1 MQTVSLATAH
11 EPLEGF
17 HCWLRTG
24 EETGVEAVVLRAAS
38 QAFAVYGL
46 RVARAEQAA
55 NTFPLAG
62 LDRDLTDVR
71 IRGTIS
77 SRVTFHVGAGATNDE

>member
-1 MQTVSLATAH
+1 MQTVSLTTAY

-38 QAFAVYGL
+38 QGFAVYGL
-46 RVARAEQAA
+46 RVARAQQVA
-55 NTFPLAG
+55 NIFPWAG